1 MSRHGQ
7 KNDHYPLKL
16 GKNTYGKKVIM
27 QYHKGSQNIAN
38 NKTSMEKK
46 GESRVEN
53 LENLGWVE
61 HFV

>member
-1 MSRHGQ
+1 MR
-7 KNDHYPLKL
+7 
-16 GKNTYGKKVIM
+16 
-27 QYHKGSQNIAN
+27 YHKGSQNIAN

-53 LENLGWVE
+53 LGWVE